1 MKYKKLTLVFL
12 VILFLL
18 IFSINLNAF
27 SFETTEGEVYNFSF
41 EFNEDDYDFFVRDG
55 VQWDNFIRVYAVPKG
70 TVKLTY
76 GLNDVENTVFF
87 ENISSDTIT
96 YYNMCVKK
104 SNIVGGVV
112 GLDDWH
118 TIYEIDVE
126 PLDVFSLGNLNEDN
140 CILYSDNTV
149 YNEDGTIFFTQAP
162 LGALGKIMS
171 KIPTTGIMSQI
182 VTILPLILVVV
193 VSFLG
198 LRKAW
203 RLLSTQLHQA

>member
-41 EFNEDDYDFFVRDG
+41 EFNEDDYDFFIRDG
-55 VQWDNFIRVYAVPKG
+55 VKYDNYIRVYAVPQG

-76 GLNDVENTVFF
+76 GMNGEEKTVFF
-87 ENISSDTIT
+87 KNISSDTIT

-118 TIYEIDVE
+118 TIYEIEVE
-126 PLDVFSLGNLNEDN
+126 PLEVFNLGLRNYENS
-140 CILYSDNTV
+140 ILYSDNTV

-171 KIPTTGIMSQI
+171 KIPTTGIMYQI

-203 RLLSTQLHQA
+203 SLLSTQLRQV